1 MSNNEDEDEDEDE
14 EDNDNDND
22 KEDEDE
28 DNDEDRRK
36 LKRQISELE
45 DSLLQPRS
53 WELMGEATAD
63 RRGENELLEVDLDV
77 DRVGATAPVSGAA
90 REGEEASGGGID
102 GEECEGSRR
111 DLRGRVHAAGAQLR
125 QEEGGAGRQEGVPS
139 LSPSVVEGAA
149 AALHQAVRGARPT
162 LQRPLHARGGGEDA
176 GGGLDGAGS
185 GDGGGAAD
193 QRVEGDAAD
202 AGGGGCEGE
211 K

>member
-22 KEDEDE
+22 KEDEDD

-77 DRVGATAPVSGAA
+77 DRVGATAPVSTVESTLSLEDMIKV
-90 REGEEASGGGID
+90 R
-102 GEECEGSRR
+102 
-111 DLRGRVHAAGAQLR
+111 LRSHS
-125 QEEGGAGRQEGVPS
+125 E
-139 LSPSVVEGAA
+139 
-149 AALHQAVRGARPT
+149 
-162 LQRPLHARGGGEDA
+162 
-176 GGGLDGAGS
+176 
-185 GDGGGAAD
+185 
-193 QRVEGDAAD
+193 
-202 AGGGGCEGE
+202 
-211 K
+211 